1 MEQARRH
8 GEPSLSEHEPPL
20 PRRLGPYEILGLL
33 GKGGMGVVY
42 LGCHG
47 ETGERFA
54 LKTVRRPHASTL
66 ASIRREVQA
75 LSRIHHPGIIR
86 IVDHGFS
93 AGLPWY
99 AMELL
104 EGPTLKQIISRH
116 WKYDSRTTRAS
127 ETLGFG
133 HAHGQES
140 PPPALHAR
148 PLLRLLRRLCSPLA
162 YLHGR
167 GLVHRDLKPDNIFIR
182 ADGTVVLGDFGGA
195 AAFAGAGG
203 REVLQVDGNTLGTL
217 LYMAPEQIRGDFV
230 DARADLYAL
239 GCILYECVTGLPPFV
254 GGSDKAIRRRHLHSP
269 PPPPS
274 EILGEELPE
283 RLEWLILG
291 LLEKHPQDRL
301 GYAED
306 VARVL
311 SELELEAEEVEDQ
324 PPSQPYLYRPLFT
337 GRDEAVREIRA
348 RLDALGLGRGGKI
361 FIGGAS
367 GAGKTRLA
375 LEMARESFDRELA
388 VVTCECVPL
397 GLSGTRVDAH
407 MKAPSLHP
415 FRSLLTAVADR
426 CRHWGAEETARLLG
440 PRGKVL
446 VPYEPRLDELP
457 GQRELPAPASL
468 PSEEAERAR
477 IFSSLQEV
485 LFALTEE
492 DPLLLIIDDLQWAD
506 EMTLDFLRVLRHE
519 HLVERGVLLLGT
531 YRSEEL
537 EGTLQEVVSAPEAL
551 RLELGRL
558 DTRSIQSMA
567 CGMLALRSLPRDFDG
582 LVRQCEGN
590 PFFVAEYLRAAI
602 AEGLLHRDGTGRW
615 RLDERTATRDPLHSL
630 GLPGSIAELI
640 HLRLRDLDP
649 QDLAL
654 VELAAVLGREFEAE
668 LLLETSGL
676 DDTTVLEG
684 LETLR
689 IRQILEETSEGRL
702 RFVHDKLRELSYG
715 RIPPE
720 HCQRLHHRAAEAI
733 ERRGSGELDFALAY
747 PLLAH
752 HWSKARVPERASH
765 YFALAG
771 DHARSAHANDE
782 ALAFYRAALAEADA
796 HLRAWWE
803 EPDDWRE
810 RLCRLHESLGDVLA
824 LTVQREEAHAAYGE
838 ALRRLRPDARV
849 RRARVHRKRGK
860 VWETHHR
867 YEDALRAYDEAEAAL
882 GEAPEGS
889 CDQTAADGEET
900 AAAWWHE
907 WVQVQVDRHWTCYWM
922 NRCEEMAELVRK
934 VRPVVEA
941 HGTPRQRAAFL
952 VLLLNTAFRQERYVV
967 SAEMV
972 EYGRLAVRAS
982 DESGDVGL
990 RVQTRFCYAFGLLH
1004 HGDLDEAERQG
1015 LSGLRLAER
1024 TGDLAMKSRLLA
1036 YLTLVYRKRGHV
1048 AETRAWCE
1056 RSLQAASAAHMDD
1069 YVGAARAHRAWVAW
1083 KERRFTEAELEAR
1096 AALECWRKLAVVYP
1110 YPLQWQGLWLLLA
1123 MALHREAL
1131 EEALEHARA
1140 LLEPRQQRLPDTLA
1154 GALTDALG
1162 AWSLEQTEAARA
1174 HLGRAVRSAREQAYL

>member
-1 MEQARRH
+1 
-8 GEPSLSEHEPPL
+8 
-20 PRRLGPYEILGLL
+20 
-33 GKGGMGVVY
+33 MGVVY
-42 LGCHG
+42 LGCHR
-47 ETGERFA
+47 ETGERHA
-54 LKTVRRPHASTL
+54 VKTVRLTHASTL

-104 EGPTLKQIISRH
+104 EGHTLKQLISRY
-116 WKYDSRTTRAS
+116 WKFDSRGTRPS
-127 ETLGFG
+127 ET
-133 HAHGQES
+133 HGTSQPQGQDS
-140 PPPALHAR
+140 SRDPGAPPALPSR
-148 PLLRLLRRLCSPLA
+148 PLLRLLRRLCAPLA

-167 GLVHRDLKPDNIFIR
+167 GLVHRDLKPGNIFIR

-195 AAFAGAGG
+195 VAFAGAGG

-217 LYMAPEQIRGDFV
+217 LYMAPEQIRGDLV

-254 GGSDKAIRRRHLHSP
+254 GGSDRAIRRRHLQSP

-283 RLEWLILG
+283 RLEWLILE
-291 LLEKHPQDRL
+291 LLEKHPEDRL

-311 SELELEAEEVEDQ
+311 SELEPDIDAPVDL
-324 PPSQPYLYRPLFT
+324 PPSQPYLYRPRFT
-337 GRDEAVREIRA
+337 GRTEAVSELRT
-348 RLDALGLGRGGKI
+348 RLDALSVGRGGKI
-361 FIGGAS
+361 FVGGAS
-367 GAGKTRLA
+367 GTGKTRLA
-375 LEMARESFDRELA
+375 LEMARESFGRELS

-397 GLSGTRVDAH
+397 GLSGTRVDAR
-407 MKAPSLHP
+407 MRAPPLHP
-415 FRSLLTAVADR
+415 FRSLLTTVADR
-426 CRHWGAEETARLLG
+426 CRHWGTEETERLLG

-457 GQRELPAPASL
+457 GQKELPAPPPLST
-468 PSEEAERAR
+468 EKAERAR
-477 IFSSLQEV
+477 IFSSLHEV
-485 LFALTEE
+485 LFALAEE

-506 EMTLDFLRVLRHE
+506 ELTLGFLRLLRHE
-519 HLVERGVLLLGT
+519 HLAERGVLLLGT
-531 YRSEEL
+531 YRPEEL
-537 EGTLQEVVSAPEAL
+537 EGTLREVVSAPEAL

-558 DTRSIQSMA
+558 DTKSIQSMA
-567 CGMLALRSLPRDFDG
+567 CGMLALQSLPRDFDR

-602 AEGLLHRDGTGRW
+602 TEGLLHRDGTGRW
-615 RLDERTATRDPLHSL
+615 RLDERAATQEPLHSL

-649 QDLAL
+649 QARAL

-668 LLLETSGL
+668 LLLEASEL
-676 DDTTVLEG
+676 DDASALEG

-689 IRQILEETSEGRL
+689 VRQILEETSGGRL
-702 RFVHDKLRELSYG
+702 RFLHDKLRELSYG

-720 HCQRLHHRAAEAI
+720 HCHRLHHRAAEAI
-733 ERRGSGELDFALAY
+733 ERRALGALDFALGY
-747 PLLAH
+747 PALAH

-765 YFALAG
+765 YFGLAA
-771 DHARSAHANDE
+771 DHARSAHAHSE
-782 ALAFYRAALAEADA
+782 AIAFYRAALAEADE
-796 HLRAWWE
+796 HLRTARE
-803 EPDDWRE
+803 EPEDWRE
-810 RLCRLHESLGDVLA
+810 RLRRLHESLGDVLA
-824 LTVQREEAHAAYGE
+824 LTVQRQEAHAAYGQ
-838 ALRRLRPDARV
+838 ALLRLRPDARV

-860 VWETHHR
+860 TWETHHLH
-867 YEDALRAYDEAEAAL
+867 EDALRAYDEAEAAL
-882 GEAPEGS
+882 GHAPVEPR
-889 CDQTAADGEET
+889 DRARPDPEET
-900 AAAWWHE
+900 PVAWWHE
-907 WVQVQVDRHWTCYWM
+907 WVQVQVDRHWTCYGM

-934 VRPVVEA
+934 VRPVVET
-941 HGTPRQRAAFL
+941 HGTPRQRAGFF

-990 RVQTRFCYAFGLLH
+990 RVQARFCHAFGLLH

-1015 LSGLRLAER
+1015 LAGLRLAER
-1024 TGDLAMKSRLLA
+1024 TGDLTMKSRLLA
-1036 YLTLVYRKRGHV
+1036 YLTLVYRKRGQV

-1056 RSLQAASAAHMDD
+1056 RSLEAASAAHMDD
-1069 YVGAARAHRAWVAW
+1069 YVGAARANRAWVAW
-1083 KERRFTEAELEAR
+1083 KGRRFTEAELEAR
-1096 AALECWRKLAVVYP
+1096 AALECWRKLAVLSP

-1123 MALHREAL
+1123 IALHHGAL
-1131 EEALEHARA
+1131 TEALEHARA
-1140 LLEPRQQRLPDTLA
+1140 LLDPKQQRLPDTLA
-1154 GALTDALG
+1154 GALTDALE
-1162 AWSLEQTEAARA
+1162 AWSQNQTEAARE
-1174 HLGRAVRSAREQAYL
+1174 HLRRAVSSAQEQACL